1 MGENILFSNVFCID
15 LESPN
20 YHLPIL
26 TNLPTSRGI
35 PHKSTSMRSFLKI
48 AFLWWLISGNA
59 FAEVFFYGTAPSR
72 FHIILDYFTW
82 HWIRSSWWLFI
93 SNFSHF
99 RFSLKRSQILSGIQ
113 TLPAI
118 RKAVFLIRNV
128 DRNSFVRLV
137 RDLPVSAGLVD
148 AGDESEE
155 DDDEGQNNPRIVAN
169 HFLSLNFL
177 IKKDCG
183 F

>member
-26 TNLPTSRGI
+26 TLSTYLPGDPTNLIWWKGFLN
-35 PHKSTSMRSFLKI
+35 SFFMMINFRKC
-48 AFLWWLISGNA
+48 FCWS
-59 FAEVFFYGTAPSR
+59 VFDWTAPSR
-72 FHIILDYFTW
+72 SYIILDYFTW
-82 HWIRSSWWLFI
+82 HWIGSSWWLFI
-93 SNFSHF
+93 FSFSHF
-99 RFSLKRSQILSGIQ
+99 RFSLKWSQILSGIQ
-113 TLPAI
+113 TLPAF
-118 RKAVFLIRNV
+118 RKAVFLIRNIN
-128 DRNSFVRLV
+128 RNSFVRLV

-148 AGDESEE
+148 SGDESEE